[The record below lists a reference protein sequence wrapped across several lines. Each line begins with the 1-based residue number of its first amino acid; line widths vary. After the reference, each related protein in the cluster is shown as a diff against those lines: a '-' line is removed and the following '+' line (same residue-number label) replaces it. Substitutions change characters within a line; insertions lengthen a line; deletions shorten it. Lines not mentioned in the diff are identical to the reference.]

1 MLGKVGPARVSE
13 LDDACGRFHTL
24 LHWRLPTR
32 ELIISS
38 GGLVGALRNGARPE
52 LERGC

>member
-32 ELIISS
+32 ELIMSYV
-38 GGLVGALRNGARPE
+38 GLVGALRNGGRPE